1 MAAEVSVVSQGD
13 DVRALLGLDVGA
25 SDEEVVDMYVA
36 EERKFRRIEAA
47 FKIFRGTSEEEES
60 NSVRIAFESTI
71 EVVKTTRD
79 TEELPENESEARDCL
94 AKGRVSKGL
103 ALYAPIDCW
112 RVFFQKGSE
121 KLKSYR
127 ERVDYLYVSGREG
140 GKFPGIPGRARYCV
154 IKGKKAQIIDTAIAI
169 QADLLSQLDD
179 DTQSS
184 SRKRSKTSEE

>member
-112 RVFFQKGSE
+112 RIFFQKGSE

-127 ERVDYLYVSGREG
+127 ERVDSLYVSDREG
-140 GKFPGIPGRARYCV
+140 GDFGGIPRARYCV